1 MTVLENNYEIQY
13 LEREETMKRILAL
26 LIVLLIIMA
35 FFPAAA
41 FGSDI
46 AEATPTPRNNPLDSI
61 SISKEDRIKVYREY
75 AAALEDAYTNGE
87 AATAS
92 GDVALQIEEDLAR
105 TIGDKYGISFDDV
118 QKISMFGDM
127 GYLYD
132 IDIDTLS
139 LKHGE
144 LVKATITGTSLI
156 IKAKITPSF
165 SKKATVDQNYYNVC
179 DLIRKQGA
187 DQFDEIQYWAVADM
201 TDGSEQKVVSFTVPQ
216 DVIIVVATADRFA
229 DNTLGN
235 YLADLWVH
243 QSLK

>member
-1 MTVLENNYEIQY
+1 
-13 LEREETMKRILAL
+13 MKRMLTL
-26 LIVLLIIMA
+26 LITLVTIMA
-35 FFPAAA
+35 LCPVVA
-41 FGSDI
+41 FGFDN
-46 AEATPTPRNNPLDSI
+46 AEATPTPRPNPLDSI
-61 SISKEDRIKVYREY
+61 AISKKERIKCYREY
-75 AAALEDAYTNGE
+75 AEALEDAYLNGP

-118 QKISMFGDM
+118 QKISMYGDM

-132 IDIDTLS
+132 IDVDSLR

-156 IKAKITPSF
+156 IKAKITPSY
-165 SKKATVDQNYYNVC
+165 SNKATVDQNYYNAC
-179 DLIRKQGA
+179 DLIREQGA

-201 TDGSEQKVVSFTVPQ
+201 TDGSEQKVVSFTVPK
-216 DVIIVVATADRFA
+216 DTIDAVAAAERFA

-235 YLADLWVH
+235 YVADLWVH